1 MGKGKATSPAKKTR
15 ERGLEERWEK
25 PVYCGW
31 SDGYVQHSVH
41 PGPEISVPGA
51 NGERKLDAF
60 DFFRAFEKDNV
71 KYIKLRSFDYKIDC
85 KTLYAISVSIPT
97 FVLKGCKYCIWQG

>member
-1 MGKGKATSPAKKTR
+1 
-15 ERGLEERWEK
+15 
-25 PVYCGW
+25 
-31 SDGYVQHSVH
+31 VQHSVP

-60 DFFRAFEKDNV
+60 VFFRAFGKDNI

-85 KTLYAISVSIPT
+85 KKPYAIFFQPLRSSERVVIT
-97 FVLKGCKYCIWQG
+97 GFGWVEG

>member
-1 MGKGKATSPAKKTR
+1 VGRKKAISPASKTR
-15 ERGLEERWEK
+15 EQGVAERWDG

-60 DFFRAFEKDNV
+60 VFFRDFGKDNI

-85 KTLYAISVSIPT
+85 EKPYAISFSTPT
-97 FVLKGCKYCIWQG
+97 FVRKGCNYWIWLG